1 VFAYDDD
8 NLVEETNATG
18 AVVARYEQ
26 TQTSMSNQMGFMTIE
41 ESDTHPSLV

>member
-1 VFAYDDD
+1 MTRLGGPIYKSSSSGTSVFAYDGD

-26 TQTSMSNQMGFMTIE
+26 TQDIE
-41 ESDTHPSLV
+41 